1 MPNRLSG
8 LLILLDGGGIM
19 DQRFTAGQYMSSDLV
34 TFTPEMDLHHAIR
47 LLLKNRISGAPV
59 VDGQGRLVGILTK
72 KDCLEVAFSAS
83 YHQEL
88 GGHVAE
94 FMSTEVRTVDAKSD
108 IVEVAELFLNS
119 RFRRFPVMRN
129 GRLVGVISRH
139 DVLRALDDLW

>member
-1 MPNRLSG
+1 
-8 LLILLDGGGIM
+8 M
-19 DQRFTAGQYMSSDLV
+19 DQRFTAEQYMSSDLV

-72 KDCLEVAFSAS
+72 KDCLKVAFSAS

-94 FMSTEVRTVDAKSD
+94 FMSPEVKTVDAQSD

>member
-1 MPNRLSG
+1 
-8 LLILLDGGGIM
+8 M
-19 DQRFTAGQYMSSDLV
+19 DQRFTAEQYMSSDLV
-34 TFTPEMDLHHAIR
+34 TFSPAMDLHCAIR

-72 KDCLEVAFSAS
+72 KDCLKVAFSAS
-83 YHQEL
+83 YHQES

-94 FMSTEVRTVDAKSD
+94 FMSREVQTVDAKSD
-108 IVEVAELFLNS
+108 VVEVAELFLNS